1 IIGIIFLSKK
11 GIKEK
16 EIKQLNLS
24 QYISALSHL
33 NNIQRDIVI
42 KEKTYSEFIE
52 KTKTDAES
60 EYQSILAQKQDEL
73 EEINTKINNR
83 ETIFEEYSQEAKEK
97 TDKELQDLLGN
108 QYHIREELIQ
118 KTKELEKINKSLKT
132 QTNKLDKVKE
142 LYRAANYAISK
153 YTNIDILSNEIKLP
167 ALKEEELNSLSPT
180 VTLNLHSMDVPGLKK
195 AFRKNDKLIEQTL
208 KQYADR
214 YTTKANVA
222 IYKLM
227 VMALRSELQNV
238 LTNLKYDLIDKSTEN
253 IKLITAKY
261 SKIAA
266 DGNQSIAPTLIRFIG
281 EIEYLFLNAVKIEY
295 EYYTKR
301 EAQKAEQA
309 AIREQMKQEAAER
322 KELER
327 QKVQVE
333 AEELKFTSKMD
344 ELIIQ
349 MQSTTNQDMVIALN
363 EKINELKR
371 QLEAVAQKKEEII
384 SRQNGKAGN
393 VYIISNLGSFGKNVF
408 KIGMT
413 RRLEPQDRIRELSGA
428 SVPFQFDVHS
438 LILSD
443 DAVALESKLHTIL
456 NEKRVNKINMRK
468 EFFSITIDEIEE
480 LVHRLDPTA
489 EFITTML
496 AEEYRQ
502 TQSLIGDAV

>member
-1 IIGIIFLSKK
+1 MAFQQDENKVFILLDGAEGTIATYKKIITGIFLNPPRRTSDGVTPTAKITDANCSTTENKKTQEAIPQSKEKCDPSDIYSSTHTEYPLTIEHAKDQNKILSSLNHWYYNNWFIGAMLIIGSFFSWFLIGIPFLIIGIIFLSKK

-33 NNIQRDIVI
+33 NNIQRDIDI

-52 KTKTDAES
+52 KAKTDAES

-83 ETIFEEYSQEAKEK
+83 ETIFEEYFQEAKEK

-333 AEELKFTSKMD
+333 AEELKFTSVHFK
-344 ELIIQ
+344 
-349 MQSTTNQDMVIALN
+349 
-363 EKINELKR
+363 
-371 QLEAVAQKKEEII
+371 
-384 SRQNGKAGN
+384 NG
-393 VYIISNLGSFGKNVF
+393 
-408 KIGMT
+408 
-413 RRLEPQDRIRELSGA
+413 
-428 SVPFQFDVHS
+428 
-438 LILSD
+438 
-443 DAVALESKLHTIL
+443 
-456 NEKRVNKINMRK
+456 
-468 EFFSITIDEIEE
+468 
-480 LVHRLDPTA
+480 
-489 EFITTML
+489 
-496 AEEYRQ
+496 
-502 TQSLIGDAV
+502 